1 MSKILFVLILSCL
14 SLSEAFS
21 REHSRIETLGVSKA
35 GQYVALEEYA
45 YQSSSNSYVVTVRIM
60 NVWTQEYV
68 GKLIKVS
75 KIAHRPVQLEMA
87 RQEARRL
94 AQGDLVKF
102 KIFGT

>member
-1 MSKILFVLILSCL
+1 
-14 SLSEAFS
+14 
-21 REHSRIETLGVSKA
+21 
-35 GQYVALEEYA
+35 
-45 YQSSSNSYVVTVRIM
+45 VRIM

-68 GKLIKVS
+68 GKLVKVS

-102 KIFGT
+102 KISGT